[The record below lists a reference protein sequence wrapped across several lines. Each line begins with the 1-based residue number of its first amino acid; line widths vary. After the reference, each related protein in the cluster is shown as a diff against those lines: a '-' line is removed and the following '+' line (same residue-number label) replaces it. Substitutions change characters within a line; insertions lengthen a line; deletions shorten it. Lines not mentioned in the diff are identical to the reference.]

1 MVMAYD
7 DVLAERVRGRL
18 RDEASIAEKRMFGGL
33 SFLAHGNLVV
43 AVSGSDLLV
52 RVGPEGTQ
60 DALARPG
67 ARPAVMGARTMRGWV
82 RAAGESLDDAALD
95 YWITT
100 ALTYSMTLPA
110 K

>member
-1 MVMAYD
+1 MAYD
-7 DVLAERVRGRL
+7 DVLAERVRDRL
-18 RDEASIAEKRMFGGL
+18 GDEVSVTEKRMFGGL

-43 AVSGSDLLV
+43 AVSGNDLLV
-52 RVGPEGTQ
+52 RVGPEGMQ

-82 RAAGESLDDAALD
+82 RAAGASLNDATLD
-95 YWITT
+95 YWIKT
-100 ALTYSMTLPA
+100 ALTYSTTLPA

>member
-1 MVMAYD
+1 MAYD
-7 DVLAERVRGRL
+7 DVLAERVRDRL
-18 RDEASIAEKRMFGGL
+18 RGEASVTEKRMFGGL

-43 AVSGSDLLV
+43 AVSGDDLLV
-52 RVGPEGTQ
+52 RVGPEGTH

-82 RAAGESLDDAALD
+82 RAAGDALNDAALD
-95 YWITT
+95 YWIRT
-100 ALTYSMTLPA
+100 ALTYATTLPA